1 MVFFI
6 CTIWWRSGVVFDLS
20 ASLSVC
26 SICISGS
33 SFLAT
38 AQPSMDYLGSAGTT
52 EQGKQDRILARVS
65 WKGVLGAYH
74 IEDLGFC

>member
-1 MVFFI
+1 MHSQNRGEDDLMWYFLFAQFG
-6 CTIWWRSGVVFDLS
+6 GVLVLFDLS
-20 ASLSVC
+20 ASLSVY

-52 EQGKQDRILARVS
+52 EQGKQDRI
-65 WKGVLGAYH
+65 GY
-74 IEDLGFC
+74 